1 MSLPRTE
8 FPPHPD
14 PHAAAPGP
22 TPDRAPDATPDTASR
37 PDAPFSDA
45 AVLGPAALG
54 PTVLGPTV
62 LDTAARGVA
71 GCGIAQC
78 GAAGRSAVPAR
89 PVSAALRA
97 SYADPAR
104 AQAVPAG
111 PLFDVVSVGMDVGLE
126 TLDLMLRSGVPLG
139 PVAADGRSQVRRV
152 GFLLPPGSLARLA
165 GFAWWCRSH
174 GMRTATHGD
183 VVALPPLI
191 GDAQA
196 RLQWLVPPD
205 AVSGTDPALLL
216 SCLRRALGRRRL
228 HAPCQVS
235 AG

>member
-14 PHAAAPGP
+14 PRTPRHDPLPDPDSVSPAVAAL
-22 TPDRAPDATPDTASR
+22 DRADLNCAVP
-37 PDAPFSDA
+37 DA
-45 AVLGPAALG
+45 AVPDN
-54 PTVLGPTV
+54 TVP
-62 LDTAARGVA
+62 DSTAPQNTAPVVTDPDP
-71 GCGIAQC
+71 
-78 GAAGRSAVPAR
+78 GAPAR
-89 PVSAALRA
+89 RPVRAVSAALRA
-97 SYADPAR
+97 RYADPAR

-139 PVAADGRSQVRRV
+139 PVAADARAQVRRV

-174 GMRTATHGD
+174 GLRTATHGD

-191 GDAQA
+191 ADAQA

-205 AVSGTDPALLL
+205 AVPGTDPALLL
-216 SCLRRALGRRRL
+216 SCLRRALGRRRP
-228 HAPCQVS
+228 HAHCQVS

>member
-14 PHAAAPGP
+14 PH
-22 TPDRAPDATPDTASR
+22 TPDPDPDHGHGRDHAIL
-37 PDAPFSDA
+37 DA
-45 AVLGPAALG
+45 AVLDHAA
-54 PTVLGPTV
+54 P
-62 LDTAARGVA
+62 DTATPDNTTPCVTDPCAAAAR
-71 GCGIAQC
+71 
-78 GAAGRSAVPAR
+78 R
-89 PVSAALRA
+89 PTRAVSAALRA
-97 SYADPAR
+97 SYADPTR

-139 PVAADGRSQVRRV
+139 PVAADGRTQVRRV

-191 GDAQA
+191 ADTQA

-205 AVSGTDPALLL
+205 AVPGTDPALLL
-216 SCLRRALGRRRL
+216 SCLRRALGRRRS

>member
-1 MSLPRTE
+1 MSLPRNQ
-8 FPPHPD
+8 FSPAPD
-14 PHAAAPGP
+14 PTGP
-22 TPDRAPDATPDTASR
+22 PQPADPADGAGSGAC
-37 PDAPFSDA
+37 
-45 AVLGPAALG
+45 GPAARE
-54 PTVLGPTV
+54 P
-62 LDTAARGVA
+62 AAA
-71 GCGIAQC
+71 E
-78 GAAGRSAVPAR
+78 PR
-89 PVSAALRA
+89 PVRAALRA

-104 AQAVPAG
+104 VQAVPAG

-126 TLDLMLRSGVPLG
+126 TLDLLLRSGAPLG

-174 GMRTATHGD
+174 GMRTASHGD

-191 GDAQA
+191 ADAQA

-205 AVSGTDPALLL
+205 TVTGTDPALLL
-216 SCLRRALGRRRL
+216 SCLRRALGHRRPPAR
-228 HAPCQVS
+228 CQVS

>member
-8 FPPHPD
+8 YPPNPEPYAPNPFTAGPVADTAANLDAYTATDTD
-14 PHAAAPGP
+14 PGTAACPLCAVPRHAAA
-22 TPDRAPDATPDTASR
+22 
-37 PDAPFSDA
+37 
-45 AVLGPAALG
+45 
-54 PTVLGPTV
+54 
-62 LDTAARGVA
+62 
-71 GCGIAQC
+71 
-78 GAAGRSAVPAR
+78 AR
-89 PVSAALRA
+89 PASAALRA

-139 PVAADGRSQVRRV
+139 PVAVDGRTQVRRV

-174 GMRTATHGD
+174 DMRTATHGD

-205 AVSGTDPALLL
+205 SVPGTDPALLL
-216 SCLRRALGRRRL
+216 NCLRRALGRRR
-228 HAPCQVS
+228 HPGRCQVS

>member
-1 MSLPRTE
+1 M
-8 FPPHPD
+8 D
-14 PHAAAPGP
+14 
-22 TPDRAPDATPDTASR
+22 
-37 PDAPFSDA
+37 
-45 AVLGPAALG
+45 
-54 PTVLGPTV
+54 
-62 LDTAARGVA
+62 LDIPCCA
-71 GCGIAQC
+71 
-78 GAAGRSAVPAR
+78 
-89 PVSAALRA
+89 VSAALRA

-139 PVAADGRSQVRRV
+139 PVAADGRAQVRRV
-152 GFLLPPGSLARLA
+152 GFLLPPGTLAQLA
-165 GFAWWCRSH
+165 GFAWWCHSH

-205 AVSGTDPALLL
+205 SVPGTDPALLL
-216 SCLRRALGRRRL
+216 NCLRRALGRRRYPT
-228 HAPCQVS
+228 PCQVS
-235 AG
+235 AD

>member
-1 MSLPRTE
+1 MSLPRTK

-14 PHAAAPGP
+14 PHAPAPDEAAPDSPAP
-22 TPDRAPDATPDTASR
+22 TAPAPDTDVPDT
-37 PDAPFSDA
+37 DM
-45 AVLGPAALG
+45 PAGADPG
-54 PTVLGPTV
+54 IAFP
-62 LDTAARGVA
+62 AVA
-71 GCGIAQC
+71 GS
-78 GAAGRSAVPAR
+78 AGFGDPAR
-89 PVSAALRA
+89 AVSAALRA

-111 PLFDVVSVGMDVGLE
+111 PLFDVVSVGMDVGLK

-139 PVAADGRSQVRRV
+139 PVAADGRTQVRRV
-152 GFLLPPGSLARLA
+152 GFLLPPGTLARLA

-205 AVSGTDPALLL
+205 SVPGTDPALLL
-216 SCLRRALGRRRL
+216 NCLRRALGRRRQSG
-228 HAPCQVS
+228 PCQVS